1 MKLGEKIFGLKTP
14 QVYWHEQLQNLDDSQ
29 FDSEHL
35 IGMPKSENVV
45 RQLAHELKKSLL
57 KDSNVFISLDILQK
71 ELKMKKSKLV
81 DRFIKFL
88 AYLPLLIGF
97 WSYSTNLEVYI
108 HLLQKQPRI

>member
-35 IGMPKSENVV
+35 KGMPKSENVV
-45 RQLAHELKKSLL
+45 RQLAHELIY
-57 KDSNVFISLDILQK
+57 NVFISLDILQK